1 MLKFRVMQMHTVLG
15 EVTLNIVIWS
25 HLLLL
30 GVVEED
36 QLANSRLQKVERLLS
51 NEQAK
56 KGRDC
61 EVRKD
66 GKPLVRG

>member
-1 MLKFRVMQMHTVLG
+1 M
-15 EVTLNIVIWS
+15 
-25 HLLLL
+25 LL
-30 GVVEED
+30 GVVEEE
-36 QLANSRLQKVERLLS
+36 QMENPRLQKVERLLS
-51 NEQAK
+51 NKKAK